1 MTEAAGRASPL
12 GWWSVQA
19 PRARCLNLAELLH
32 YFIMID
38 EARTE
43 PCKTV
48 PTYTTGTKEP
58 NGSLVELLKDGEKT
72 TLYMTITAPGAFKGY
87 HLHQL
92 RRGRLVCLKGKA
104 KITVV
109 EGTAKREFLLDAA
122 RPERL
127 FLPTQVYIGIE
138 NIGEEEAWLLNCPDP
153 PYDPRLANEQLEKTP
168 EDIAVQLKGA

>member
-1 MTEAAGRASPL
+1 
-12 GWWSVQA
+12 
-19 PRARCLNLAELLH
+19 
-32 YFIMID
+32 MID

-43 PCKTV
+43 SCKTV
-48 PTYTTGTKEP
+48 TTYAAGTKEP

-72 TLYMTITAPGAFKGY
+72 TLYMTITAKGAFKGY
-87 HLHQL
+87 HLHQM
-92 RRGRLVCLKGKA
+92 RRSRFVCLKGTV

-109 EGTAKREFLLDAA
+109 EGAEKREFLLDAS

-138 NIGEEEAWLLNCPDP
+138 NIGEEEAWLLNFPDP

-168 EDIAVQLKGA
+168 EDIAAQLMGA